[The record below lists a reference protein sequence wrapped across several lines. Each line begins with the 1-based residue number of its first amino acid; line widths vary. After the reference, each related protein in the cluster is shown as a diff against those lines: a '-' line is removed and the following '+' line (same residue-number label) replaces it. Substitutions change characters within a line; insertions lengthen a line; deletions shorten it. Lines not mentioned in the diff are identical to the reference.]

1 MKLSHD
7 GRVQPEWD
15 DQDERDGEG
24 PDGEG
29 REGDQRHVVCD
40 VALSCDPSQCMV
52 STVPKS
58 STDNQLDKAS
68 RYRDESN
75 KRIQQ
80 QIFTNSYKA
89 PNSITK

>member
-7 GRVQPEWD
+7 GRVQQGWD
-15 DQDERDGEG
+15 DQGERD
-24 PDGEG
+24 DEG

-58 STDNQLDKAS
+58 SIDNQLDTVS
-68 RYRDESN
+68 QYMDES
-75 KRIQQ
+75 I
-80 QIFTNSYKA
+80 
-89 PNSITK
+89 